1 VASGAALKLTLS
13 DVLAKETLFKE
24 DINGG
29 GIGDTIAQIFDDG
42 VAEGDGYGL
51 YKTASG
57 SYVVDSEGLALGGG
71 TDSPLTLKVGAKA
84 FVPKVAP
91 SALLVYGDGTFGVV
105 AGSGTAWT
113 EQKFGSNGVASGAAL
128 KLTLSDV
135 LAKETLFNEDINGGG
150 IGDTI
155 AQFFDANGYA
165 DSLSPYG
172 LYKTASGSYVLDDAS
187 KGIGDG
193 LSQDSMRVLA
203 GVKNWAPKGTIVGI
217 AEKDSGYVEVLLK
230 NGTAYTTQKID
241 PDSGQLAGPAAK
253 LAVAQLAAREYYYE
267 MDLNGNGQVELVGQ
281 TYPPFD
287 WGA

>member
-1 VASGAALKLTLS
+1 LKLTLS
-13 DVLAKETLFKE
+13 DVLAKETLFNE

-29 GIGDTIAQIFDDG
+29 GIGDTIAQVFDDG

-57 SYVVDSEGLALGGG
+57 SYVVDSEGLSTGGG
-71 TDSPLTLKVGAKA
+71 TDSPVTLKVGAKG

-91 SALLVYGDGTFGVV
+91 SALLVYGDGFGVV
-105 AGSGTAWT
+105 AGSGAAWT
-113 EQKFGSNGVASGAAL
+113 EQKFGFNGVASGAAL

-155 AQFFDANGYA
+155 AQVFDANGYA

-172 LYKTASGSYVLDDAS
+172 LYKTASGSYVLDDAN
-187 KGIGDG
+187 KGNGEG

-203 GVKNWAPKGTIVGI
+203 GVKNWVPKGTIVGI
-217 AEKDSGYVEVLLK
+217 AEKDSGYVEVLLRS
-230 NGTAYTTQKID
+230 GAAYTTQKID
-241 PDSGQLAGPAAK
+241 PNSGQLAGPAAK

-267 MDLNGNGQVELVGQ
+267 MDLNGNGQVELIGQ
-281 TYPPFD
+281 GQPPAD
-287 WGA
+287 WVF